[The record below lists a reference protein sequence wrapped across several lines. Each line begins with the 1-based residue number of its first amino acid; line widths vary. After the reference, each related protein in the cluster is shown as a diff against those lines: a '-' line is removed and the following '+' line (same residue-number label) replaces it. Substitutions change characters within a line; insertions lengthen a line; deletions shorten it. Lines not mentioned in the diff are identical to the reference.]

1 MTDRSAA
8 TASHHETQ
16 AAFDRLYTRIAQRL
30 EQNEALLDGLVAL
43 LRAVPDPGFEHLR
56 RYSTEILSRYPHIH
70 TVGYQL
76 RVWHAQRGEFEQRMS
91 ALLGREYMIRD
102 YSIEGDRTW
111 RVAPPRAFYY
121 PATFMAPEVAGAQDV
136 IGYDGYGDALFRA
149 AIDGAGSDDRG
160 VATLP
165 FDLIEGGRGY
175 VFLRAFDLEESEPA
189 QPGAHV
195 VSLLVRADRLIDGE
209 PMPAGARVELR
220 RRDADNSA
228 QAVVAAARGAAGAAA
243 NTTWLRRAV
252 PSVQQPFEFCL
263 ETTAA
268 PAPHSAFEDL
278 GASIA
283 HELNQPLA
291 AMVGY
296 SQAALRLL
304 DPSTGASPVRE
315 ALQAGIEQALR
326 ASELIRR
333 LRSLVRQRTL
343 RFESLPLRQVI
354 DSAIRQDQAAI
365 DSAGITMTTRWPQAA
380 AEVQGDALLLAQLF
394 GNLLRNAVQA
404 VEASA
409 QRPACIAIVVEALE
423 SHWRV
428 AVSDSGP
435 GLDAVQRSRAF
446 QPVASAKPQGLGI
459 GLAVCATIAEAHGG
473 TIALEDAPETEPGL
487 RGARFVVMLPRV
499 APEQPDND
507 THRR

>member
-8 TASHHETQ
+8 EAPHHETQ
-16 AAFDRLYTRIAQRL
+16 AAFDRLYARVAQRL

-70 TVGYQL
+70 TVGYQV
-76 RVWHAQRGEFEQRMS
+76 RVEHAQRGDFEQRMS
-91 ALLGREYMIRD
+91 ALLGRAYMIRD

-111 RVAPPRAFYY
+111 RVAPRRAFYY

-136 IGYDGYGDALFRA
+136 IGYDGHGDALFRA
-149 AIDGAGSDDRG
+149 AIDRAGHDDRG

-175 VFLRAFDLEESEPA
+175 VFLRVFDLDESTSA
-189 QPGAHV
+189 RPGAHV

-209 PMPAGARVELR
+209 AMPAGARALLL
-220 RRDADNSA
+220 RRDAADSA
-228 QAVVAAARGAAGAAA
+228 QAVVAASRGEMGAAA
-243 NTTWLRRAV
+243 NTTRLRRAV
-252 PSVQQPFEFCL
+252 PSVLQPFDFCL
-263 ETTAA
+263 EAPAA
-268 PAPHSAFEDL
+268 PAPHSPFDDL

-304 DPSTGASPVRE
+304 DPSTGSSPVRE

-354 DSAIRQDQAAI
+354 ASAIRQEQETI
-365 DSAGITMTTRWPQAA
+365 DSAGITVTTRWPQAA
-380 AEVQGDALLLAQLF
+380 AEVQGDAVLLAQLF

-404 VEASA
+404 VETSA
-409 QRPACIAIVVEALE
+409 LRPACIAVEVRAVD
-423 SHWRV
+423 SQWQI

-435 GLDAVQRSRAF
+435 GLAAAQRSRAF

-473 TIALEDAPETEPGL
+473 TVALDDAPQPEPGL
-487 RGARFVVMLPRV
+487 RGARFIVMLPRL
-499 APEQPDND
+499 APEQADND
-507 THRR
+507 TPRP